1 MTDFGLDLAVIGN
14 GRTAALIEPTSR
26 IVWWCYPRFDSDPLF
41 CRLLAGDEEKGF
53 YDVVLDGM
61 VEYSSEYLRNTAI
74 VSTVLTDNKGGAVR
88 ITDFAPRF
96 NEFDRLYRPS
106 QLLRIIEPVAGLPRI
121 TIRLR
126 PAFGY
131 GAPAEHKSIGSNH
144 ISFRGADA
152 VIRLT
157 TDGPISYIDREAPF
171 VLTRPIHLVIG
182 SDEPFRADVAQTCR
196 SFLDRTRQYWTEWV
210 RRLSTAYEWQDA
222 IIRAAIALKLSSFDE
237 TGGIIAAHTTSI
249 PEAPHSG
256 RNWDYRYCWLRDAY
270 FVVKALNRLG
280 ATQTMEDFIS
290 FILGIASERVSRPV
304 YSIVPSD
311 SIEER
316 IATGL
321 KGYRGD
327 GPVRVGNAAVHQSQ
341 HDTFGSIILAAMPMF
356 YDRRLPRLADET
368 LFTLLEQLGVEAER
382 LAFEPDAGIWEYRG
396 RTRVH
401 THSAAMCWAGCSRLS
416 AIASHLG
423 LKQRAAH
430 WADRATVIQS
440 RLLAE
445 SWNEKRGA
453 FTAGFGV
460 DDLDASILLLPDIG
474 LIDADDPRF
483 VRTVDAIERELF
495 RDKHVMR
502 YTREDDFGIPESAFL
517 VCRFWLIDA
526 WWDLGRRDEARE
538 MFTDALKY
546 RNRYGLLAEHVHP
559 QTGQLW
565 GNFPQT
571 YSMAGLVL
579 TAMRL
584 SRSWED
590 RYWRS

>member
-1 MTDFGLDLAVIGN
+1 ML
-14 GRTAALIEPTSR
+14 
-26 IVWWCYPRFDSDPLF
+26 
-41 CRLLAGDEEKGF
+41 
-53 YDVVLDGM
+53 
-61 VEYSSEYLRNTAI
+61 
-74 VSTVLTDNKGGAVR
+74 
-88 ITDFAPRF
+88 
-96 NEFDRLYRPS
+96 
-106 QLLRIIEPVAGLPRI
+106 
-121 TIRLR
+121 
-126 PAFGY
+126 
-131 GAPAEHKSIGSNH
+131 
-144 ISFRGADA
+144 
-152 VIRLT
+152 
-157 TDGPISYIDREAPF
+157 
-171 VLTRPIHLVIG
+171 
-182 SDEPFRADVAQTCR
+182 
-196 SFLDRTRQYWTEWV
+196 
-210 RRLSTAYEWQDA
+210 
-222 IIRAAIALKLSSFDE
+222 
-237 TGGIIAAHTTSI
+237 
-249 PEAPHSG
+249 
-256 RNWDYRYCWLRDAY
+256 
-270 FVVKALNRLG
+270 
-280 ATQTMEDFIS
+280 
-290 FILGIASERVSRPV
+290 ER
-304 YSIVPSD
+304 
-311 SIEER
+311 
-316 IATGL
+316 
-321 KGYRGD
+321 
-327 GPVRVGNAAVHQSQ
+327 
-341 HDTFGSIILAAMPMF
+341 
-356 YDRRLPRLADET
+356 
-368 LFTLLEQLGVEAER
+368 LGVEAER

-430 WADRATVIQS
+430 WAERATEIQS